1 MLNSLI
7 DLASVELESA
17 QSLVGS
23 IGLDL
28 KLCLKYYSGLPRAA
42 ERVVCWGV
50 FQVVA
55 RLAPWVVLP
64 AAALGLKGLNQC
76 QEPVFEEFCKGY

>member
-1 MLNSLI
+1 M
-7 DLASVELESA
+7 VELESA

-42 ERVVCWGV
+42 ERVVFWGV
-50 FQVVA
+50 FQVVE
-55 RLAPWVVLP
+55 RLVPWVVLP
-64 AAALGLKGLNQC
+64 TAALALTGLNQC
-76 QEPVFEEFCKGY
+76 PEPVFVEVCTSY